1 MVILIIFREAF
12 FKAGDLHGPK
22 DFQTA
27 KNRTFRFG
35 TPLYHFKRTKL
46 LFDENLASEA
56 WKRAQ
61 SVTYRRRTITN
72 AGRQDGTSLI
82 FLGPTQILD
91 ISPGSLV
98 INNFYENHICTF
110 IKNYHYCTYNVVGNE
125 SFFAPYTTSMKSSKW
140 V

>member
-12 FKAGDLHGPK
+12 FKAGDLHSPK

-35 TPLYHFKRTKL
+35 TPLCHFKRTKL
-46 LFDENLASEA
+46 PFDANLASEG

-61 SVTYRRRTITN
+61 SVTYRRMTIAN

-82 FLGPTQILD
+82 FLGPIQI
-91 ISPGSLV
+91 
-98 INNFYENHICTF
+98 
-110 IKNYHYCTYNVVGNE
+110 
-125 SFFAPYTTSMKSSKW
+125 PYQQDPW
-140 V
+140 

>member
-12 FKAGDLHGPK
+12 LKAGDLHSPN

-35 TPLYHFKRTKL
+35 TPLCHFKRTKL
-46 LFDENLASEA
+46 LFDTNLASET

-61 SVTYRRRTITN
+61 SVTYRRRTIAN

-91 ISPGSLV
+91 TTGSLV
-98 INNFYENHICTF
+98 ITCNNFYENYFCIF
-110 IKNYHYCTYNVVGNE
+110 IKNYHFCTYSVVGNE
-125 SFFAPYTTSMKSSKW
+125 RYL
-140 V
+140 

>member
-12 FKAGDLHGPK
+12 FKAGDLHSFLPV
-22 DFQTA
+22 

-35 TPLYHFKRTKL
+35 TPLCHFKRTKL
-46 LFDENLASEA
+46 LFDANLASEA
-56 WKRAQ
+56 WKSAQ
-61 SVTYRRRTITN
+61 SVTYRRRTIAN

-91 ISPGSLV
+91 ISTGSLV
-98 INNFYENHICTF
+98 IDNFYENYFCTF
-110 IKNYHYCTYNVVGNE
+110 IKNYHYCTCNVVGNE
-125 SFFAPYTTSMKSSKW
+125 RFFAPSTTSMKSSKW

>member
-12 FKAGDLHGPK
+12 FKAGDLHS
-22 DFQTA
+22 FQTV

-35 TPLYHFKRTKL
+35 TPLCHFKRTKL
-46 LFDENLASEA
+46 LFDANLASEA
-56 WKRAQ
+56 WKSAQ
-61 SVTYRRRTITN
+61 SVTYRRRTIAN

-91 ISPGSLV
+91 ISTGSLV
-98 INNFYENHICTF
+98 IDNFYENYFCTF
-110 IKNYHYCTYNVVGNE
+110 IKNYHYCTCNVVENE
-125 SFFAPYTTSMKSSKW
+125 RFFAPSTTSMKSSKW